1 MRLESPWALLLLLLI
16 PLLLWWQWRRSRQ
29 RGSIRFSATDE
40 AVQAGRSIRQL
51 LAFTPTL
58 IRVIAFVL
66 LVVAIARPQK
76 GSEQIQEVSEGIAIE
91 MVVDRS
97 SSMGAEMR
105 FQGQRLNRLEVV
117 KRVFHDF
124 VMGAGDLK
132 GRENDLIGM
141 ITFARFADTICP
153 LTLGHDLLPTY
164 LQTVQLAAQD
174 RDRNGVPYEDGT
186 AIGDA
191 LALAAARLETAE
203 ETFARQSSNRSDSY
217 KIQSKIIILLT
228 DGRQTAGERHPLE
241 GAALAKEWGIK
252 IYTIAVGGSGDRA
265 VGGGSIIDQF
275 MRMGRHAEVDVE
287 TLQAIA
293 DETGGRF
300 YAAEDAQA
308 LTQIY
313 EEIDKLERTE
323 IETIRFT
330 NYEERFL
337 PFALAAMLLLVLEMI
352 LNHTIFRR
360 IP

>member
-16 PLLLWWQWRRSRQ
+16 PLMLWWQWRQSRR
-29 RGSIRFSATDE
+29 RGTIRFSATDE

-51 LAFTPTL
+51 LAFTPTVV
-58 IRVIAFVL
+58 RVIAFVL
-66 LVVAIARPQK
+66 LVIAIARPQK
-76 GSEQIQEVSEGIAIE
+76 GSEQVQEVSEGIAIE

-117 KRVFHDF
+117 KLVFHDF
-124 VMGAGDLK
+124 VLGAGNLK

-141 ITFARFADTICP
+141 ITFAGFADTICP

-164 LQTVQLAAQD
+164 LQTVQLASQA
-174 RDRNGVPYEDGT
+174 RDQNGVPYEDGT

-203 ETFARQSSNRSDSY
+203 ETFAKQASNRSDNY

-228 DGRQTAGERHPLE
+228 DGRQTAGERQPLE

-265 VGGGSIIDQF
+265 GGGSFFDRL
-275 MRMGRHAEVDVE
+275 MSMGRRAEVDVE

-337 PFALAAMLLLVLEMI
+337 PFALAAMLLLALEMI
-352 LNHTIFRR
+352 LNQTIFRR